1 MQDQLIV
8 SSESKKR
15 DTASSRGCN
24 EYGYNFNNDGILSL
38 RAFSFSVIFMLSHLD
53 SLVTSLINEE
63 REQEIAL
70 SQVAGHIF
78 VVSEPSLGNPV
89 DGCMMNEQP
98 LIGPIVQ
105 L

>member
-1 MQDQLIV
+1 
-8 SSESKKR
+8 
-15 DTASSRGCN
+15 
-24 EYGYNFNNDGILSL
+24 
-38 RAFSFSVIFMLSHLD
+38 MLSHLD

-78 VVSEPSLGNPV
+78 VVDEPSLGNPV

-105 L
+105 LGFFFIFFLNSPFSMQKILLVIQS